1 MSASGDDCLA
11 MNVLYVCND
20 HAYFE
25 AHRRWLA
32 EEARRQ
38 GMAVSVA
45 CGHVRTDDES
55 LGPVDFPLQVERH
68 SLSVPGD
75 LALALAILRAVR
87 STKADVVH
95 LITIKPVLVGLL
107 ALWLVPSVRRVVATF
122 PGLGRLFDPADDSA
136 KARLRRRLVLLGLK
150 LGLAP
155 SRVKAVFETEADR
168 ATLVGLGVVP
178 PNQAFHIAGAGVD
191 PGAFRRAPLPE
202 GRFTVL
208 FAGRLLRAKGVLVV
222 AEAARQVAATRHDIH
237 FVIAGG
243 AQAGDPDGLDGAELA
258 ALARDPHVELLGPVP
273 IQQIPDLLARAHVV
287 VLPTSYQ
294 EGVPRIL
301 IEAGAV
307 GRPAIVSDNEGCKAF
322 VEDGQ
327 SGLVLESLTADALA
341 AAVIQLASDR
351 TLIEK
356 LAAGAS
362 ARVSEGRFS
371 QRDVAINTLALYR
384 A

>member
-1 MSASGDDCLA
+1 

-32 EEARRQ
+32 EEARRH
-38 GMAVSVA
+38 GMTVSVA
-45 CGHVRTDDES
+45 CGHVRKDDS
-55 LGPVDFPLQVERH
+55 SPGSVDFPLQVERH
-68 SLSVPGD
+68 SLSVRGD
-75 LALALAILRAVR
+75 LALALAILRAAR

-95 LITIKPVLVGLL
+95 LITIKPVLMGLL
-107 ALWLVPSVRRVVATF
+107 ALWLAPSVRSVVATF
-122 PGLGRLFDPADDSA
+122 PGLGRLFDPADGSA

-155 SRVKAVFETEADR
+155 SRVKAVFETAADR
-168 ATLVGLGVVP
+168 ATLVDHGVAP
-178 PNQAFHIAGAGVD
+178 SGRAFHIAGAGVD
-191 PGAFRRAPLPE
+191 PAVYRPAPLPE

-208 FAGRLLRAKGVLVV
+208 FAGRLLRAKGVLIV
-222 AEAARQVAATRHDIH
+222 AEAARQVAAAGHDIR
-237 FVIAGG
+237 FVIAGA
-243 AQAGDPDGLDGAELA
+243 AQPSDPDGLDDTDLA
-258 ALARDPHVELLGPVP
+258 ALADDPHVELLGEVP
-273 IQQIPDLLARAHVV
+273 IRKMPELLAQAHVI

-322 VEDGQ
+322 VQDGQ
-327 SGLVLESLTADALA
+327 SGIVLESLSADALA
-341 AAVIQLASDR
+341 AAVIVLASDG

-356 LAAGAS
+356 LAAGAA
-362 ARVSEGRFS
+362 ARVSEGGFS
-371 QRDVAINTLALYR
+371 QRDVAIKTLALYQV
-384 A
+384 